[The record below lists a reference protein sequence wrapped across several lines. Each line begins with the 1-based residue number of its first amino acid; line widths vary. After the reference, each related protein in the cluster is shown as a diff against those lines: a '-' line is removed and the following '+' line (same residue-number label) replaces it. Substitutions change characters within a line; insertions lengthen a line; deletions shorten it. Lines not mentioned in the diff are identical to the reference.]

1 MSESSESGALS
12 LSSAVR
18 HIDFHLLRLIYVA
31 LVAHSIAL
39 SLHYLVLTVHS
50 DMVFLICFSFEIYE
64 IDGAMLAE
72 MQRIQQAAPEFL
84 MEQLGKLFNM
94 DFLQCLK
101 FSSRLRK
108 WK

>member
-1 MSESSESGALS
+1 MYNYNFQIGL
-12 LSSAVR
+12 
-18 HIDFHLLRLIYVA
+18 F
-31 LVAHSIAL
+31 LVCL
-39 SLHYLVLTVHS
+39 Y
-50 DMVFLICFSFEIYE
+50 SFEIYE

-84 MEQLGKLFNM
+84 MGQLEKLFNM

-101 FSSRLRK
+101 FSSCLRK